1 MFNSR
6 AAKILMD
13 HIENFERV
21 CNFSR
26 TNGVPP
32 GYIKCTMFPLSLDG
46 KAARWLDFLPTGSLT
61 TWEQVRAAFLSHFY
75 TNSKTTA
82 LRHNISNFKK
92 TTDEPFYDAWERSK
106 EYRRECP
113 HHGFEDVYILEVFYD
128 GVSYEFR
135 NALDSC
141 SNRDFMTQS
150 TPGAFALIK
159 NMASRSLNKNKEK
172 DRSKNV
178 NNIDDLA
185 AKVDQLIKGNQI
197 QVFIMEQAAP
207 ENSALDVTPEAD
219 NTMDNQQEVSYVN
232 GQGWQYKNYNPNP
245 NPNVRNNAHLF
256 AYPKLDKPVD
266 NAQNNQ

>member
-1 MFNSR
+1 MISLLQWRSCNNRCSRCNRPSMHNKLLSKQQLNLLHSKLSNKGAPIGERNLLWNFPTTRSAINSPPCTRHDYEIKPALIGLVRKKMFNSR

-135 NALDSC
+135 NALDS
-141 SNRDFMTQS
+141 S
-150 TPGAFALIK
+150 I
-159 NMASRSLNKNKEK
+159 
-172 DRSKNV
+172 
-178 NNIDDLA
+178 I
-185 AKVDQLIKGNQI
+185 
-197 QVFIMEQAAP
+197 
-207 ENSALDVTPEAD
+207 
-219 NTMDNQQEVSYVN
+219 
-232 GQGWQYKNYNPNP
+232 
-245 NPNVRNNAHLF
+245 
-256 AYPKLDKPVD
+256 
-266 NAQNNQ
+266 